1 MDLADDPRTAAAHA
15 RGKIATGS
23 GEAAKKLLAELGAS
37 ETVQDFFNVKGG
49 LSTAAVTERDVILM
63 RSGFRA
69 GAERLGQPIAVK
81 RGPYGFLSKVEIA
94 SPRRSVIL
102 WSGDS
107 EALERLVARFPHE
120 PREGKAVGAGSERPT
135 LKSLALIFAGLFIV
149 AIVNGVVGDE
159 DPTVAGL
166 DTAAEAPAATYDAEA
181 RAEEEA
187 KAKEEAEAKE
197 ETEAKAKEE
206 AEAAAAAEKKADAEP
221 KGETATVTN
230 VVDGDTV
237 DLSNGERVRV
247 IGMDTPE
254 RGECGFTAARKYM
267 ESLVL
272 GKQVNAVPGARDD
285 RDRYDRI
292 LRYLNVGKTDAGLA
306 LIEKGYANA
315 RYDSRDGYGAHP
327 REERYVNADARTADN
342 FVCDNPAPQPA
353 PSNGPAPQP
362 APEPAPQPVP
372 RPAPPAP
379 GPGAGYTGCRAY
391 VGGPYIDDQ
400 GRPYTPIDC
409 ETRKPIVP

>member
-1 MDLADDPRTAAAHA
+1 M
-15 RGKIATGS
+15 
-23 GEAAKKLLAELGAS
+23 LAELGAS

-49 LSTAAVTERDVILM
+49 LSIAAVTERDVILM

-107 EALERLVARFPHE
+107 DALERLVARFPHE

-166 DTAAEAPAATYDAEA
+166 DTAAEAPAAMFDVEA

-187 KAKEEAEAKE
+187 KAEPEEEAKAKE
-197 ETEAKAKEE
+197 ETEAEAEKKAEAEAKAKEE
-206 AEAAAAAEKKADAEP
+206 AEAAVAAEKKADAEP

-247 IGMDTPE
+247 IG
-254 RGECGFTAARKYM
+254 
-267 ESLVL
+267 
-272 GKQVNAVPGARDD
+272 
-285 RDRYDRI
+285 
-292 LRYLNVGKTDAGLA
+292 
-306 LIEKGYANA
+306 
-315 RYDSRDGYGAHP
+315 
-327 REERYVNADARTADN
+327 
-342 FVCDNPAPQPA
+342 
-353 PSNGPAPQP
+353 
-362 APEPAPQPVP
+362 
-372 RPAPPAP
+372 
-379 GPGAGYTGCRAY
+379 
-391 VGGPYIDDQ
+391 
-400 GRPYTPIDC
+400 
-409 ETRKPIVP
+409 IVH